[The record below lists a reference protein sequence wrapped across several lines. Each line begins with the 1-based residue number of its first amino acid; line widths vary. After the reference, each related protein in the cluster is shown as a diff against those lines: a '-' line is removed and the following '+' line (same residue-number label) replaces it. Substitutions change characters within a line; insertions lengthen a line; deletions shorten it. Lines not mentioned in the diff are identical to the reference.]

1 MTRALILFFSSLAG
15 CLLQTELA
23 GELRIF
29 GVAPDFMI
37 VILVLMSDDYGPF
50 GGFTAGALMG
60 LFYDATVGQ
69 SPAIFLVAYPI
80 IGLAAC
86 YFRTGLDKRLTK
98 LRHKRLFE
106 LILICFLL
114 TLAREILYI
123 GYLFLIGAEQS
134 FVTLFRMMV
143 AAVYTSIWMIPFTGI
158 KDFVLWQRRQR
169 AEAAA
174 EAKALED
181 ARKKTEA
188 PKNARGKAERPENAR
203 SEAESSESI
212 RDKTEAPENT
222 RDDAE
227 SPEYAREKAKAHEN
241 TIDDANTPEELQ
253 EKAETPENTRGN
265 ANTPEDILGKAKAS
279 ENTRGNANTPE
290 DIQGKAEAPVNAGK
304 KDTLPEHTRRRAET
318 RENARKEEEGKT

>member
-15 CLLQTELA
+15 CLLQTDLA

-50 GGFTAGALMG
+50 GGFTAVALMG
-60 LFYDATVGQ
+60 LFYDSTVGQ

-143 AAVYTSIWMIPFTGI
+143 AAVYTSAWMIPFTGI
-158 KDFVLWQRRQR
+158 KDFILWQRRQR

-181 ARKKTEA
+181 ARKKAEA
-188 PKNARGKAERPENAR
+188 LKNARGKAETHENAR
-203 SEAESSESI
+203 SEAEPSESI
-212 RDKTEAPENT
+212 RDETEAPEITRDDTESPEDARNKAEAPENT
-222 RDDAE
+222 RDDANI
-227 SPEYAREKAKAHEN
+227 PEEPREKAEAPEH
-241 TIDDANTPEELQ
+241 TRDDANTL
-253 EKAETPENTRGN
+253 
-265 ANTPEDILGKAKAS
+265 
-279 ENTRGNANTPE
+279 E
-290 DIQGKAEAPVNAGK
+290 DIQGKAEAPVNAGRK
-304 KDTLPEHTRRRAET
+304 ATLPEHTRRKTET